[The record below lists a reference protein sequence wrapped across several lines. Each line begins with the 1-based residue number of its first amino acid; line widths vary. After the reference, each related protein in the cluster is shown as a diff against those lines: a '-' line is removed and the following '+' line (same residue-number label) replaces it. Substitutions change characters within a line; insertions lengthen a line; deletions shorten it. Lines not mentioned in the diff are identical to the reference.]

1 MVPSSQDLPNATP
14 ESPALIPPLTQET
27 AAPPAIQVDEYF
39 KHQGYD
45 PRAVSISMNQQV
57 ESRETMLL
65 RHEREKE
72 ERFHQ
77 RVKEYLGYGVGIVLI
92 TVLMTSSLVII
103 CDEETTADA
112 KDWARTTLTSVVT
125 AVGGYVFGKS
135 KAN

>member
-45 PRAVSISMNQQV
+45 PNTVNFSMTQQV
-57 ESRETMLL
+57 ESREGMLL

-72 ERFHQ
+72 ERAHQ
-77 RVKEYLGYGVGIVLI
+77 RIKEYLGYGVGIVLF
-92 TVLMTSSLVII
+92 TALVTSSLAIV
-103 CDEETTADA
+103 CDKNTTSDE
-112 KDWARTTLTSVVT
+112 KGWARTILTSVAT
-125 AVGGYVFGKS
+125 GVGGYMFGKN
-135 KAN
+135 KTT